1 MSMDRELYLKAL
13 VLYLLTW
20 IAAADQPHTTTFK
33 SARTFRSSVVFP
45 VAGNVYPK
53 GYYHVTMNVGQPPRP
68 YFLDI
73 DTGSDLTWLQCDAP
87 CTKCTPTPHSLYKPK
102 QNLITCVD
110 PVCVSLHGPGNHHCQ
125 SPEEQC
131 DYEIDYA
138 DHGSSLGV
146 MVKDLFPLRLTNDNA
161 ILVVFAWLTEIN
173 GCANEKQREVRSGQ
187 ISEAY
192 ASNSATYILNL
203 SRCGY
208 NQEVQDMAH
217 LPYTDGVL
225 GLGLGNSSILAQLRN
240 MGLIRNVVGHCLSR
254 QGGGF
259 LFFGDDFLPNSG
271 INWTPLLSQS
281 KFYSVGPADLQ
292 IAGQATNIKGLPI
305 VFDSGSTYTYFSS
318 QAYNTLISL
327 IKRNLNGKQLKDAVE
342 DKSLPV
348 CWKGAKPF
356 KSILDAANHF
366 KPLAL
371 SFTNAKNVQLHLPPE
386 SYLVVTE
393 QGNVCLGILD
403 GGEVGLENLNVIG
416 ALQGPGQSHYNF
428 FVYLFINSMDSG
440 AGDLDLHYE
449 ATIDGKLR
457 NICPARFRF

>member
-146 MVKDLFPLRLTNDNA
+146 MVKDLFPLRLTNGT
-161 ILVVFAWLTEIN
+161 IFAPKLAF
-173 GCANEKQREVRSGQ
+173 G
-187 ISEAY
+187 
-192 ASNSATYILNL
+192 
-203 SRCGY
+203 CGY

-416 ALQGPGQSHYNF
+416 DIFLQDKLVIYDNERQRVGWVPANCNN
-428 FVYLFINSMDSG
+428 LPNMDSG

>member
-20 IAAADQPHTTTFK
+20 IAAADQPHTITFK

-87 CTKCTPTPHSLYKPK
+87 CTKCTPAPHSLYKPK
-102 QNLITCVD
+102 NLITCVD
-110 PVCVSLHGPGNHHCQ
+110 PLCVSLHGPGNHHCQ

-146 MVKDLFPLRLTNDNA
+146 LVKDLFPLRFTNGT
-161 ILVVFAWLTEIN
+161 IFAPKLAF
-173 GCANEKQREVRSGQ
+173 G
-187 ISEAY
+187 
-192 ASNSATYILNL
+192 
-203 SRCGY
+203 CGY
-208 NQEVQDMAH
+208 NQEVQDTAH

-271 INWTPLLSQS
+271 IIWTPLLSQS
-281 KFYSVGPADLQ
+281 KYYSVGPADLQ

-318 QAYNTLISL
+318 QAYNTLVSL

-356 KSILDAANHF
+356 KSVLDAANHF

-371 SFTNAKNVQLHLPPE
+371 SFTNAKNAQLHLPPE

-393 QGNVCLGILD
+393 QGNVCLGILN

-416 ALQGPGQSHYNF
+416 DIFLQDKLVIYDNERQRVGWAPANCNN
-428 FVYLFINSMDSG
+428 LPNMDSG
-440 AGDLDLHYE
+440 DFDLHND
-449 ATIDGKLR
+449 AAIDGTLR
-457 NICPARFRF
+457 DICPARFRF

>member
-20 IAAADQPHTTTFK
+20 IAAADQPHTITFK

-87 CTKCTPTPHSLYKPK
+87 CTKCTPAPHSLYKPK
-102 QNLITCVD
+102 NLITCVD
-110 PVCVSLHGPGNHHCQ
+110 PLCVSLHGPGNHHCQ

-146 MVKDLFPLRLTNDNA
+146 LVKDLFPLRFTNGT
-161 ILVVFAWLTEIN
+161 IFAPKLAF
-173 GCANEKQREVRSGQ
+173 G
-187 ISEAY
+187 
-192 ASNSATYILNL
+192 
-203 SRCGY
+203 CGY
-208 NQEVQDMAH
+208 NQEVQDTAH

-271 INWTPLLSQS
+271 IVWTPLLSQS
-281 KFYSVGPADLQ
+281 KYYSVGPADLQ

-318 QAYNTLISL
+318 QAYNTLVSL

-356 KSILDAANHF
+356 KSVLDAANHF

-371 SFTNAKNVQLHLPPE
+371 SFTNAKNAQLHLPPE

-393 QGNVCLGILD
+393 QGNVCLGILN

-416 ALQGPGQSHYNF
+416 DIFLQDKLVIYAERQRVGWAPANNNLQNLTLNF
-428 FVYLFINSMDSG
+428 FLFQFGENPQFLSLFIYKQHG
-440 AGDLDLHYE
+440 
-449 ATIDGKLR
+449 
-457 NICPARFRF
+457 